1 MGWVLIVLFVHTGE
15 GNVATTSAQ
24 FETQALCEAAGVK
37 MKRDLDGV
45 FTVID
50 FSCVQAKAEK
60 PGTAQ

>member
-1 MGWVLIVLFVHTGE
+1 MNWVLIVLFVHTGE
-15 GNVATTSAQ
+15 GNIATTSAQ
-24 FETQALCEAAGVK
+24 FETQALCEAAGEK

-60 PGTAQ
+60 PATAG